1 MILRGG
7 ESELYQDT
15 STYHLFSN
23 SKLCAPNHHPRWDES
38 QPLTL
43 PSPKPSN
50 PNGGTILAFGA
61 GTHVLL
67 PVTLQELFVRHLSTI
82 HWLPIRVCDI
92 SLQVNHHFLK
102 IVVFVLW
109 MMKKFYIYF
118 RSVFFGK
125 GCYTS
130 PCLRVW
136 MMGTFTWCVYWDM
149 NIFCLHPVHLVEFV
163 PQKSV
168 KNILP
173 SKKNGMHLPILNI
186 H

>member
-23 SKLCAPNHHPRWDES
+23 SKLCPPNHHPRWDES
-38 QPLTL
+38 QPLTP

-118 RSVFFGK
+118 RSFFLGR
-125 GCYTS
+125 GA
-130 PCLRVW
+130 
-136 MMGTFTWCVYWDM
+136 
-149 NIFCLHPVHLVEFV
+149 IHHLVCGFEWWWHSRDACTGTWTFFAFT
-163 PQKSV
+163 PSIWWNLFH
-168 KNILP
+168 KNLLKTYCQA
-173 SKKNGMHLPILNI
+173 KKMACIFPY
-186 H
+186 

>member
-1 MILRGG
+1 MILRGWG
-7 ESELYQDT
+7 IRTT
-15 STYHLFSN
+15 SGYFGLPPFFEFE
-23 SKLCAPNHHPRWDES
+23 LCAPRWDES
-38 QPLTL
+38 QLLTL
-43 PSPKPSN
+43 PSPQPSN

-92 SLQVNHHFLK
+92 SLQVNHHFFK

-109 MMKKFYIYF
+109 MMKKVLYF
-118 RSVFFGK
+118 MSFFLGE

-130 PCLRVW
+130 PCLWVW
-136 MMGTFTWCVYWDM
+136 MMGTFTYSWWCVYWDM

-168 KNILP
+168 ENILP
-173 SKKNGMHLPILNI
+173 SKKLGMHLPPILQKY
-186 H
+186 